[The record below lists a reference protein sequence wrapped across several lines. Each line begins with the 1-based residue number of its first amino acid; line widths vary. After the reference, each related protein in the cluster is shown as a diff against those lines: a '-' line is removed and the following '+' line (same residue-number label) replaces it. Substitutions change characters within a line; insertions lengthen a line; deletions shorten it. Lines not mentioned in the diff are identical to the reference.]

1 MATPGGN
8 MNGQQGS
15 EDRINTDR
23 ENRPVGAYNTG
34 DWTEED
40 THVDLGLPPEQT
52 ELEKM
57 AMFLKAQMDEDE
69 GCVIDMTEA
78 RTYGRYPLT
87 SEDNLPPASKLRG
100 FPSGGL
106 PNDSGFSSRM
116 SEDSASL
123 HRAVEVSELKK
134 AVADVAQGGD
144 ESADV
149 ADTQGCCRLSSVVK
163 GLMKLLMVILLLYVF
178 ICSLDL
184 LSNAFRLLGGKTA
197 GSVFQDSEL
206 LKNPI
211 TGLMIGVMAT
221 VILQSSSTST
231 SIVITM
237 VSSGILEVR
246 PAIPIVMG
254 ANIGT
259 TVTNTLVSLAHSM
272 DPKEFRRA
280 FSGATVHDVFNWLTV
295 VILLPIE
302 HFTGYLY
309 FLTLE
314 IVQSLNM
321 EELRTKK
328 QDLLKQLTKPL
339 TKRIVQV
346 DKKVITA
353 IAEGKGDPNARLLKV
368 FCVFNKTETMMTV
381 NRTLEDG
388 NVTLVN
394 ETVVVKTPVEACDS
408 LLSKLD
414 MGDSTSGLVLF
425 IFSLLL
431 LSGCLY
437 LMVKVLH
444 SLLGSQV
451 ARMAKKTI
459 NANFPGPFACLTDYF
474 ALVVGAG
481 MTILVQ
487 SSSVFTSALTPL
499 VGVGCLKLERM
510 YPLTLGSNVGTT
522 GTGILA
528 ALASSS
534 STIQFALQLALCH
547 LFFNITGILLFF
559 PIPPMRRFPLRVA
572 RFLGRT
578 TARYRWFAVFYLLL
592 MFLVFPGFFMA
603 LSFAGNVVFITTL
616 CVVGV
621 LVAAII
627 ILNCMQRHQRL
638 QSWLP
643 LVLRDWEWLPLPLR
657 SLQPLDRLFCAMCA
671 PFKRICCECCLKRCR
686 CLGDG
691 ADAAETSSDM
701 DSDDDDSDDE
711 EDNDTDNASSS
722 CCCPRSRGMQ
732 RIQQSDSL
740 AAVEGGQGSVWQK
753 RTNRP
758 IYKLAQKA
766 QPVHPSPSTV
776 PLIRIP
782 ESVV

>member
-1 MATPGGN
+1 MATPGSKW
-8 MNGQQGS
+8 NGDEQDVN
-15 EDRINTDR
+15 ETPRDN
-23 ENRPVGAYNTG
+23 ENRLAAAVDSD
-34 DWTEED
+34 DWNGED
-40 THVDLGLPPEQT
+40 AAHVDLGLPSDQT
-52 ELEKM
+52 DLDKM
-57 AMFLKAQMDEDE
+57 AMFLQSQLEDDE
-69 GCVIDMTEA
+69 GCVIDIDGA

-87 SEDNLPPASKLRG
+87 TDDNLPPASKLK
-100 FPSGGL
+100 GGL

-134 AVADVAQGGD
+134 AVADVALGED
-144 ESADV
+144 SADD
-149 ADTQGCCRLSSVVK
+149 ADANGCCQVTSILKAVT
-163 GLMKLLMVILLLYVF
+163 KLLGVILLLYVF

-197 GSVFQDSEL
+197 GSVFQDSKL
-206 LKNPI
+206 LQNPI

-259 TVTNTLVSLAHSM
+259 TVTNTLVSLAHSTN
-272 DPKEFRRA
+272 PKEFRRA
-280 FSGATVHDVFNWLTV
+280 FSGATVHDCFNWLTV
-295 VILLPIE
+295 ILLLPVE
-302 HFTGYLY
+302 YFTGYLY
-309 FLTLE
+309 YLTLE
-314 IVQSLNM
+314 IVQSLNLEGM
-321 EELRTKK
+321 RTKK
-328 QDLLKQLTKPL
+328 QDLLKKLTKPL

-353 IAEGKGDPNARLLKV
+353 VAEGKGKPEDRLLKV
-368 FCVFNKTETMMTV
+368 FCTFNTTETVVMVNKT
-381 NRTLEDG
+381 LPDG

-394 ETVVVKTPVEACDS
+394 ETLQESTPVEVCDS
-408 LLSKLD
+408 LLSRLD
-414 MGDSTSGLVLF
+414 LGDSTSGLLLF

-474 ALVVGAG
+474 ALIVGAG

-510 YPLTLGSNVGTT
+510 YPLTLGSNIGTT

-534 STIQFALQLALCH
+534 STIQLALQLALCH

-559 PIPPMRRFPLRVA
+559 PIPATRRVPLRLA

-592 MFLVFPGFFMA
+592 MYILFPGFFMA
-603 LSFAGNVVFITTL
+603 LSFAGNVIFITTISIIGAI
-616 CVVGV
+616 VVGIIV
-621 LVAAII
+621 L
-627 ILNCMQRHQRL
+627 NFMHGRERL
-638 QSWLP
+638 RACLP
-643 LVLRDWEWLPLPLR
+643 KVLRDWMWVPLPLR
-657 SLQPLDRLFCAMCA
+657 SLQPLDRLFRAMCS
-671 PFKRICCECCLKRCR
+671 PFKRICCDCCLRKCQ
-686 CLGDG
+686 CLAEGGDVVDDG
-691 ADAAETSSDM
+691 DSS
-701 DSDDDDSDDE
+701 DDDSDDE
-711 EDNDTDNASSS
+711 DDADSVS
-722 CCCPRSRGMQ
+722 CCRRRSQGMKIIRQSESSAALEEVRSRQ
-732 RIQQSDSL
+732 
-740 AAVEGGQGSVWQK
+740 GGVWQK

-758 IYKLAQKA
+758 IYKLSHKSRLN
-766 QPVHPSPSTV
+766 HSPSAA

-782 ESVV
+782 ESMV